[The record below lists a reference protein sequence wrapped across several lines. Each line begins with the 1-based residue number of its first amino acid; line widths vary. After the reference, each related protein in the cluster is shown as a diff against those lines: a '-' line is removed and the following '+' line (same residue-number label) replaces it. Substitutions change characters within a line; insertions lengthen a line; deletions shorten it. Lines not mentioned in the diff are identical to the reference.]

1 LLSAKE
7 LEIAADGNGLKT
19 GSAGEYLTYKYG
31 KPGGQKKYVVLV
43 ITVDIRRRKL
53 PAPTPT

>member
-1 LLSAKE
+1 M
-7 LEIAADGNGLKT
+7 KT
-19 GSAGEYLTYKYG
+19 GSAGEYLTYRYG